1 MRNRALK
8 GLFCAVV
15 GLFLSVCQVAY
26 ADSIEFSTMEYVE
39 ESNSYILIK
48 CHTDGVYPD
57 AECSPGAVFP
67 GCTTDQMCVK
77 GYSATVRIVP
87 KSLKDKVYEDY
98 GIAQED
104 RGNYVIDHIISL
116 QLCGSNEYE
125 NLFPQR
131 RQPYPN
137 SKDKDKIESYLKRE
151 VCKGEMDLNEAQEII
166 RNDWLSVFVQ
176 RLESKD
182 RCQI

>member
-131 RQPYPN
+131 REPYPN
-137 SKDKDKIESYLKRE
+137 SKDKDKIENYLKRE

-166 RNDWLSVFVQ
+166 RNDWLSVFEQ
-176 RLESKD
+176 WLED
-182 RCQI
+182 EN